1 MTDVTIYLREK
12 NGFNSKNSRSFKF
25 FYCAVISDTPLV
37 LFREPVW
44 NETFTT
50 DLFRNA
56 ENVGFTVFHDA
67 TMPPGSNTN
76 LVLFP

>member
-1 MTDVTIYLREK
+1 MALIRKIHVTLILLLCSV
-12 NGFNSKNSRSFKF
+12 F
-25 FYCAVISDTPLV
+25 SDAPLV